1 MILTLQTRRLET
13 LDEVRRFLSG
23 NEEVDFLLLDRD
35 SVYEFIV
42 QTLSRFGYRSLRRRD
57 KGTIRAYLMK
67 MTGKSES
74 QVTRLIRQYLD
85 AGRLRDRRGAGD
97 HAFGRRF
104 TKADIGLLAE
114 VDEALGQL
122 CGHSTRAVLRRMLE
136 RFGDERF
143 RRLAYISNGHFYNL
157 RKSPTYQRRR
167 TTFRKTRATA
177 VSIGERR
184 KPSPQGRPGFLRVDT
199 VHQGDQDGEK
209 GVYHVNLVDEVLQW
223 EHVAT
228 VRAISE
234 RCLVP
239 VLEELIKSC
248 PFKVLGFH
256 ADNGSEYVNHRVA
269 DMLNRLRVPEFT
281 KSRARR
287 SNDNA
292 LVESKNGNV
301 VRRCFGYGH
310 IPKLFARECNA
321 FARDMLNPFLNFH
334 RPCLFATE
342 VIDKKGKSR
351 KRYRYEDAMTPF
363 EKLKSLPDAE
373 RYLRPGVTIASLEDQ
388 AETMT
393 DLEAAQALEQARV
406 RLFELIH
413 RESGRR
419 HRSA

>member
-1 MILTLQTRRLET
+1 MILTLQTRRLQT

-35 SVYEFIV
+35 SAYEFIV
-42 QTLSRFGYRSLRRRD
+42 QTFPGSATARCGGATRGS
-57 KGTIRAYLMK
+57 IRAYLMK

-85 AGRLRDRRGAGD
+85 TGRLRDRRGAGD
-97 HAFGRRF
+97 HAFDRRY

-114 VDEALGQL
+114 VDEALGQV
-122 CGHSTRAVLRRMLE
+122 CGHSTRAVMRRMLE
-136 RFGDERF
+136 KFGDARF
-143 RRLAYISNGHFYNL
+143 ERLAYISNGHFYNL
-157 RKSPTYQRRR
+157 RKSTTYRRRR
-167 TTFRKTRATA
+167 TVFEKTKAASVR
-177 VSIGERR
+177 IGERR
-184 KPSPQGRPGFLRVDT
+184 KPKPQGRPGFLRVDT
-199 VHQGDQDGEK
+199 VHQGDRDGEK

-256 ADNGSEYVNHRVA
+256 ADNGSEYINHCVA

-292 LVESKNGNV
+292 LVESKNGAV
-301 VRRCFGYGH
+301 VRRCFG
-310 IPKLFARECNA
+310 
-321 FARDMLNPFLNFH
+321 
-334 RPCLFATE
+334 
-342 VIDKKGKSR
+342 
-351 KRYRYEDAMTPF
+351 
-363 EKLKSLPDAE
+363 
-373 RYLRPGVTIASLEDQ
+373 
-388 AETMT
+388 
-393 DLEAAQALEQARV
+393 
-406 RLFELIH
+406 
-413 RESGRR
+413 
-419 HRSA
+419 